1 MQSSNARFAKVT
13 VADSKQ
19 DESASSSS
27 SVPSYELPSADGGLD
42 TSGFPVVQKKYDPK
56 KSFFDELTTDRGA
69 AAPGAGREMRRID
82 TDTFGADAQG
92 FRARHGRN
100 GGGGGGQGGQ
110 RRARGRGNQ
119 AAGGQQQQPQQGQ
132 WRNEAQN

>member
-1 MQSSNARFAKVT
+1 MQGSNARFAKVT
-13 VADSKQ
+13 AADSKQ
-19 DESASSSS
+19 ADDSSSS

-56 KSFFDELTTDRGA
+56 KSFFDELTTSDRGSA
-69 AAPGAGREMRRID
+69 SAPGAGREMRRID

-119 AAGGQQQQPQQGQ
+119 AAGGQQQPQQGQ

>member
-1 MQSSNARFAKVT
+1 VT
-13 VADSKQ
+13 AADSKQ
-19 DESASSSS
+19 ADDSSSS

-56 KSFFDELTTDRGA
+56 KSFFDELTTSDRGSA
-69 AAPGAGREMRRID
+69 SAPGAGREMRRID

-100 GGGGGGQGGQ
+100 GGGNGGQ

-119 AAGGQQQQPQQGQ
+119 QQQQQPQQGQ